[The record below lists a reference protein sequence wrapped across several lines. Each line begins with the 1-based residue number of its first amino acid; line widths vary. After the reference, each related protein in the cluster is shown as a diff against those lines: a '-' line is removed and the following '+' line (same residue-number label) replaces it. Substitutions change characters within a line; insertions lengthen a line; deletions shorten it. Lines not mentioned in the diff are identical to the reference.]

1 MFFILLFQFV
11 SNAED
16 VVIEDV
22 GDGNLNYL
30 YKVYKKENPS
40 MGIIVKT
47 APAFIK
53 VRIGH

>member
-30 YKVYKKENPS
+30 YKVYKKENPN

-53 VRIGH
+53 VRIGP